1 MPSYLLR
8 LNTAPAGH
16 EIEHTVHD
24 VECIRTVGDFALFLG
39 DVGLVYGVRSDVLL
53 SIERLDDEDQ
63 VADVPMA
70 EPPADL
76 SDVKAQIRAARWAM
90 GSVTR
95 DYLKQSIGDDASQPG
110 GIIFG
115 FDPGVPAETRLAF
128 LRAVDRGQRPSY
140 IEVVGEMDS
149 SAASPRG

>member
-24 VECIRTVGDFALFLG
+24 VECIRTVGDFALFFG

-53 SIERLDDEDQ
+53 SIERVDDEDQ
-63 VADVPMA
+63 DADVPPA

-95 DYLKQSIGDDASQPG
+95 DNLKQSIGEDASKSQPG

-140 IEVVGEMDS
+140 IAMDS
-149 SAASPRG
+149 SAASPRW